1 MRHLDQADAT
11 GTLDI
16 GGKTSDTPYH
26 LKAIRENDGYRV
38 EISLSAPRDWL
49 LQRGFEK
56 EAVLRRENGAAIRV
70 AAEKRVDVDGP
81 ISIVLTSR
89 REPCASAQDMIEKYP
104 ELKN

>member
-1 MRHLDQADAT
+1 MRHLDQADGT

-26 LKAIRENDGYRV
+26 LKAMREEGGYRV

-56 EAVLRRENGAAIRV
+56 EAVLHRENGADIRV
-70 AAEKRVDVDGP
+70 SAEKRVDVDGP
-81 ISIVLTSR
+81 ISIVLTSTGER
-89 REPCASAQDMIEKYP
+89 FASGQDMIEKFP

>member
-1 MRHLDQADAT
+1 MRHLDQADGT

-26 LKAIRENDGYRV
+26 LKAMQKDGGYRV

-56 EAVLRRENGAAIRV
+56 EAVLHRENGADIRV
-70 AAEKRVDVDGP
+70 TAEKRVDVDGP
-81 ISIVLTSR
+81 ISIVLRSQG
-89 REPCASAQDMIEKYP
+89 ESCASEQEMVEKYP